1 MGGPAR
7 HLALGG
13 QAGTLLERRFH
24 QFPNGGDGPSPDGGV
39 GEAAEEGEQ
48 GGGHLRE
55 GPPAPH
61 APHRRRAG
69 QLCRLAAPRK
79 VGWFCLF
86 FFLSNTRARQLG
98 INLYRLQI
106 IGAHKRIPDPGLTRK
121 EYSESCDGFPLQ
133 ASLLIYSNGNR
144 IELKPVVKYNNQV
157 NTVS

>member
-79 VGWFCLF
+79 VGWF
-86 FFLSNTRARQLG
+86 
-98 INLYRLQI
+98 
-106 IGAHKRIPDPGLTRK
+106 
-121 EYSESCDGFPLQ
+121 
-133 ASLLIYSNGNR
+133 LIYEQGQLRIKFMSFKDNR
-144 IELKPVVKYNNQV
+144 ELINEYQIRA
-157 NTVS
+157 